1 MYIIKCYSDIQ
12 NVTETWRYDVIHKIN
27 LSMATRDSRVIF
39 IIHYNIFLTDSRVIN
54 SMNWII
60 VMTKVQNVALDCLG
74 IFVDRLAIGTIWD
87 IILVLIYRICSLILL
102 YRKVH
107 LLALFAFCFNSSLV
121 CDICLV
127 QSHFNISYTK

>member
-12 NVTETWRYDVIHKIN
+12 NVTETWRYDVIYKIN

-39 IIHYNIFLTDSRVIN
+39 IRVIN
-54 SMNWII
+54 TMNWRI

-102 YRKVH
+102 YKKVH

-127 QSHFNISYTK
+127 RSHFNISYTW